1 VTNERIEQLRSY
13 AGERGGPWEF
23 IHECLDEIERLK
35 QVEKDAAKA
44 IKALSKKGGK
54 R

>member
-1 VTNERIEQLRSY
+1 MTNERIAQLRRM
-13 AGERGGPWEF
+13 AGERGGPWAL
-23 IHECLDEIERLK
+23 IHEMCDEIERLK